1 MRIAIYVIVWAIIAA
16 VVVALVTLPIS
27 LQAHLIAGTIVVSA
41 MILLKFLRPL
51 GVWRLIA
58 LGLGT
63 AVVLR
68 YLYWRTTSTLPP
80 VNQIEDFIP
89 GLILYL
95 AELYNIGM
103 LFLSLFVVAMPHPPR
118 KAPPIDQEN
127 APTVDVFVPSYNED
141 AELLATTLSAA
152 LAMDYPAGR
161 MQVYLLDDGGTD
173 EKCASDN
180 YLSAKAARERRA
192 QLQELCTG
200 LGVTYLTRARNLSA
214 KAGNLNN
221 GLANSTGDLIVVFDA
236 DHAPARDFLTETIGY
251 FGRDPKLFLVQTP
264 HFFINPDPLERN
276 LKTFKH
282 MPSENEMFY
291 GIIQR
296 GLDKWNAAF
305 FCGSAAVL
313 RREALDAAGGFA
325 GRSITEDAETAITL
339 HAKGWNSIYV
349 DKPLIAGLQPATF
362 ASFIGQ
368 RSRWAQ
374 GMLQIL
380 FYQRPLFKRGLS
392 LPQRLCYTSSALF
405 WMFPFARLIFLISPL
420 FYLFFGLEIFT
431 ASGAE
436 FLAYILSYMVVN
448 LMMQNYLYG
457 RYRWPWI
464 SELYEFIQSVYLL
477 PALISVMLNPSKPTF
492 KVTAKNESLDTR
504 RVSELG
510 KPFFIIFAVLT
521 LGLIATYWRTIVQP
535 YNADT
540 TLVVGY
546 WNILNLLM
554 AGCALGVVSER
565 PEGRAAR
572 RFAVQRTGEIT
583 VEGKTAPMMTEN
595 ASVDGI
601 GIRMMSSAFDR
612 LPVGSKALIS
622 FETTIDMPRGELPI
636 KVMRVQRD
644 DKGVLLGCRYEVS
657 EPLHSRMIADLV
669 FSNSET
675 WRRFQ
680 ERRRQNMGVI
690 YGTLRFLR
698 IAIFQTS
705 RGLSYFLGLTR
716 FSHPAQPNPPKV
728 EPAE

>member
-1 MRIAIYVIVWAIIAA
+1 MRTAIYVIVWAIIAA

-89 GLILYL
+89 GLVLYL

-118 KAPPIDQEN
+118 KAPPIDHEN

-152 LAMDYPAGR
+152 LAMDYPVGR

-339 HAKGWNSIYV
+339 HAKGWNSVYV

-492 KVTAKNESLDTR
+492 KVTAKNEALDMR

-572 RFAVQRTGEIT
+572 RFAVQRTGEIS

-657 EPLHSRMIADLV
+657 APLHSRMIADLV

-716 FSHPAQPNPPKV
+716 FSHPAQPNPPK
-728 EPAE
+728 AEAAE

>member
-1 MRIAIYVIVWAIIAA
+1 MRTACYVIFWAITAI
-16 VVVALVTLPIS
+16 VVVALITLPIS
-27 LQAHLIAGTIVVSA
+27 LQAHLIAGAIVVSA
-41 MILLKFLRPL
+41 MIILKFLRPY

-63 AVVLR
+63 AIVLR
-68 YLYWRTTSTLPP
+68 YIYWRTTSTLPP
-80 VNQIEDFIP
+80 VNQLEDFIP
-89 GLILYL
+89 GLIVYL

-103 LFLSLFVVAMPHPPR
+103 LFLSLFVVAMPQPSR
-118 KAPPIDQEN
+118 KAPPIDPQS

-161 MQVYLLDDGGTD
+161 LKVYLLDDGGTD
-173 EKCASDN
+173 EKCNADNFVAAS
-180 YLSAKAARERRA
+180 AAQERRA
-192 QLQELCTG
+192 TLEKLCDG
-200 LGVTYLTRARNLSA
+200 LGVSYLTRERNISA

-221 GLANSTGDLIVVFDA
+221 GIAHSQGELIVVFDA
-236 DHAPARDFLTETIGY
+236 DHAPARSFLTETVGY
-251 FGRDPKLFLVQTP
+251 FGQDPKLFLVQTP

-276 LKTFKH
+276 LKTFKT

-296 GLDKWNAAF
+296 GLDKWDASF

-313 RREALDAAGGFA
+313 RRVALQTTNGFS

-339 HAKGWNSIYV
+339 HATGWHSVYV

-362 ASFIGQ
+362 TSFIGQ

-374 GMLQIL
+374 GMMQIL
-380 FYQRPLFKRGLS
+380 LFHRPMFKRGLS
-392 LPQRLCYTSSALF
+392 LPQRLCYSSSALF
-405 WMFPFARLIFLISPL
+405 WLFPFARLTFLIAPL

-436 FLAYILSYMVVN
+436 FIAYVLSYMAVN

-477 PALISVMLNPSKPTF
+477 PAVISVLLRPTKPTF
-492 KVTAKNESLDTR
+492 KVTAKNESLEQR

-510 KPFFIIFAVLT
+510 KPFFIIFAVLF
-521 LGLIATYWRTIVQP
+521 LGVIATYWRMIAEP

-540 TLVVGY
+540 TLVVGL

-572 RFAVQRTGEIT
+572 RFPVKRRGEISID
-583 VEGKTAPMMTEN
+583 GHTAPVVTEN
-595 ASVDGI
+595 VSVDGI
-601 GIRMMSSAFDR
+601 AIRVLSRDLDKVSIGS
-612 LPVGSKALIS
+612 VGQVS
-622 FETTIDMPRGELPI
+622 FETTIDMPRGSLPLR
-636 KVMRVQRD
+636 VMRVAPD
-644 DKGVLLGCRYEVS
+644 DKGLLLGCSYQPT
-657 EPLHSRMIADLV
+657 EPLHSRIIADLA
-669 FSNSET
+669 FSDAENWSQ
-675 WRRFQ
+675 FQ
-680 ERRRQNMGVI
+680 KSRRQNMGVI
-690 YGTLRFLR
+690 YGTIRFLR
-698 IAIFQTS
+698 MAAFQTS
-705 RGLSYFLGLTR
+705 RGLSYFFGLYR
-716 FSHPAQPNPPKV
+716 FSRSSTRTGA
-728 EPAE
+728 AE

>member
-1 MRIAIYVIVWAIIAA
+1 MRTASYVIFWAFVTA
-16 VVVALVTLPIS
+16 VVVALITLPIS
-27 LQAHLIAGTIVVSA
+27 LQAHLIAGTIVVGA
-41 MILLKFLRPL
+41 MILLKFLRPY

-63 AVVLR
+63 AIVLR
-68 YLYWRTTSTLPP
+68 YVYWRTTNTLPP
-80 VNQIEDFIP
+80 VNQLEDFIP

-103 LFLSLFVVAMPHPPR
+103 LFLSLFVVAMPLPR
-118 KAPPIDQEN
+118 RKSAPPLPVE
-127 APTVDVFVPSYNED
+127 APTVDVFVPSYNEGP
-141 AELLATTLSAA
+141 ELLATTLSAA

-161 MQVYLLDDGGTD
+161 LTVYLLDDGGTD
-173 EKCASDN
+173 EKCNADNFVAAS
-180 YLSAKAARERRA
+180 AARERRA
-192 QLQELCTG
+192 TLQKLCEG
-200 LGVTYLTRARNLSA
+200 LGCNYLTRERNISA

-221 GLANSTGDLIVVFDA
+221 GLAHSHGELVVVFDA
-236 DHAPARDFLTETIGY
+236 DHAPARNFLTETIGY
-251 FGRDPKLFLVQTP
+251 FGQDPKLFLVQTP

-276 LKTFKH
+276 LRTFKA

-296 GLDKWNAAF
+296 GLDKWNASF

-313 RREALDAAGGFA
+313 RRTALQTTNGFS

-339 HAKGWNSIYV
+339 HATGWNSIYV

-374 GMLQIL
+374 GMMQIL
-380 FYQRPLFKRGLS
+380 LYHRPMLKSGLS
-392 LPQRLCYTSSALF
+392 LPQRLCYSSSALF
-405 WMFPFARLIFLISPL
+405 WLFPFVRLTFLVAPL
-420 FYLFFGLEIFT
+420 CYLFFGLEIFT

-436 FLAYILSYMVVN
+436 FIAYVFSYMAVN

-477 PALISVMLNPSKPTF
+477 PAVISVLINPGKPTF
-492 KVTAKNESLDTR
+492 KVTAKSEELGTR
-504 RVSELG
+504 RISELG
-510 KPFFIIFAVLT
+510 LPFFIIFAVLT
-521 LGLIATYWRTIVQP
+521 LGVVATYWRTITQP

-540 TLVVGY
+540 TLVVGL

-565 PEGRAAR
+565 PEGRGAR
-572 RFAVQRTGEIT
+572 RFPVRRRGEISID
-583 VEGKTAPMMTEN
+583 GRTAPIVTEN
-595 ASVDGI
+595 VSVDGVA
-601 GIRMMSSAFDR
+601 IRVLSKGFDT
-612 LPVGSKALIS
+612 LPVGSRGEVS
-622 FETTIDMPRGELPI
+622 FETTIAMPRDALP
-636 KVMRVQRD
+636 VRVARLASDQ
-644 DKGVLLGCRYEVS
+644 KGLVLGCQYEPS
-657 EPLHSRMIADLV
+657 EPVHSRIIADLC
-669 FSNSET
+669 FSDAAIWSD
-675 WRRFQ
+675 FQ
-680 ERRRQNMGVI
+680 KARRQNMGVV

-705 RGLSYFLGLTR
+705 RGLSYFFGLYR
-716 FSHPAQPNPPKV
+716 FARSNAARRA
-728 EPAE
+728 AE